1 MTATARR
8 RASALPP
15 DQRRTAIIEATIPLL
30 VEHGPNLSTRLIAE
44 AAGLAEGTLFRA
56 FPDKDAII
64 DAAVE
69 AVLDPQP
76 LERDL
81 SLIDPELPLPVIAT
95 KGIEL
100 FQRRLLTVWRVL
112 SSSGTKP
119 DARREAMPESRAMVR
134 LFEAHRDELTVSP
147 RVAAR
152 ALRGLTFA
160 QSHPL
165 LIERPAPPK
174 EIVRL
179 FLHGV
184 LGEKV

>member
-1 MTATARR
+1 VTATARR

-15 DQRRTAIIEATIPLL
+15 DQRRSTIIDATIPLL

-44 AAGLAEGTLFRA
+44 AAGLAEGTLFRV
-56 FPDKDAII
+56 FPDKGAII
-64 DAAVE
+64 EAAVE
-69 AVLDPQP
+69 AVLDPEP
-76 LERDL
+76 IERDL
-81 SLIDPELPLPVIAT
+81 GLVDPDLPL
-95 KGIEL
+95 
-100 FQRRLLTVWRVL
+100 L
-112 SSSGTKP
+112 SSSGTTP
-119 DARREAMPESRAMVR
+119 ETRREPMPESRAMIR

-160 QSHPL
+160 LSHPM
-165 LIERPAPPK
+165 LIERPAPPR

-184 LGEKV
+184 LGEKA